1 MKKIHEISKQFQEVY
16 DYYFENNG
24 SPESAIER
32 VNIFLK
38 KYPYYSEAIIFK
50 ARMLIAIE
58 KHKEALKLLKTAEL
72 IDRWRLDGKFDKAE
86 VLLELNKKEESL
98 ELAADTINSYL
109 KELQSGIESYVLS
122 MDNQAIQK
130 ELEEVIFQHISLFF
144 AKADDQEA
152 TMQNLKEYLL
162 NNKGKINPTV

>member
-1 MKKIHEISKQFQEVY
+1 MKEIHEISKQFQEVY

-32 VNIFLK
+32 VNIFLE
-38 KYPYYSEAIIFK
+38 KYPYYPEAIIFK
-50 ARMLIAIE
+50 ARMLIAAE
-58 KHKEALKLLKTAEL
+58 KHEEALKFLETAES

-109 KELQSGIESYVLS
+109 KELRNGIESYVLS
-122 MDNQAIQK
+122 MDSQDIRK

-144 AKADDQEA
+144 TKTDNQEA
-152 TMQNLKEYLL
+152 TMQSLKKYLL
-162 NNKGKINPTV
+162 NNKEKVNPTI